1 MTASSERTGYPHRWL
16 ALVVML
22 AGAFMTL
29 IDMTVVNVAVP
40 SIQSGLGAAY
50 AEVEWVITGYALSY
64 GLLLVAGG
72 RLGDLYGHRRL
83 FLLSL
88 SGFVAASVLCGLTRT
103 PTELIAAR
111 VLQGAAAGLMYPQ
124 VTAFIQIFFDGR
136 ERGKAYALL
145 GASIGLASVVGPLV
159 GGAFV
164 SADVAGSAWRPI
176 FLVNVPIGIA
186 AGVAA
191 LRFVPDS
198 KGSGERLDLGGLLL
212 ASASLFALTLGL
224 TEGHASGWAWW
235 TFALLASALPLFAG
249 FLALE
254 RRRSASG
261 QATVLDPA
269 LFSSRP
275 FAAGLLI
282 ALVFFA
288 GFSSLFFTI
297 SLYLQQ
303 GLGLSALATGAATV
317 PFALGA
323 FWAAAASESL
333 GARLGHR
340 VVTLGAALVLA
351 GLVGVVAVVHA
362 GGSGLHALALAPPLL
377 VAGLGCG
384 LVIAP
389 LIELSLA
396 GVPWRQAGA
405 AAGVLNAAQRLG
417 TAIGIALVGVA
428 LFAAVGGNAE
438 RASAAAAPQL
448 RQDLRAHGFP
458 ALALPFAVRHFRHCF
473 EARARAHD
481 PTVAPRGCDFGRTR
495 YSQVFAASARRAL
508 RNNFS
513 HAFQLGTLVNIAA
526 VAITLLLA
534 TRLAPRRAA
543 RLETA
548 SPVRAGA

>member
-1 MTASSERTGYPHRWL
+1 
-16 ALVVML
+16 
-22 AGAFMTL
+22 
-29 IDMTVVNVAVP
+29 
-40 SIQSGLGAAY
+40 
-50 AEVEWVITGYALSY
+50 
-64 GLLLVAGG
+64 
-72 RLGDLYGHRRL
+72 
-83 FLLSL
+83 
-88 SGFVAASVLCGLTRT
+88 
-103 PTELIAAR
+103 
-111 VLQGAAAGLMYPQ
+111 
-124 VTAFIQIFFDGR
+124 
-136 ERGKAYALL
+136 
-145 GASIGLASVVGPLV
+145 
-159 GGAFV
+159 
-164 SADVAGSAWRPI
+164 
-176 FLVNVPIGIA
+176 
-186 AGVAA
+186 VAA
-191 LRFVPDS
+191 LRLVPDS
-198 KGSGERLDLGGLLL
+198 KGSRDRLDLGGLLL
-212 ASASLFALTLGL
+212 ASAGLFALTLGL

-235 TFALLASALPLFAG
+235 TFALLASAVPLFAA

-254 RRRSASG
+254 RRRSVRS

-340 VVTLGAALVLA
+340 VVALGAALVLL
-351 GLVGVVAVVHA
+351 GLVGVLAVVHA
-362 GGSGLHALALAPPLL
+362 AGSGLHALALAPPLL

-389 LIELSLA
+389 LIELALA

-428 LFAAVGGNAE
+428 LFAALGANAD
-438 RASAAAAPQL
+438 RASGAVAPAL
-448 RQDLRAHGFP
+448 RQELRAHGFP
-458 ALALPFAVRHFRHCF
+458 PKAVPFAVAHFQHCF
-473 EARARAHD
+473 DARARAHD
-481 PTVAPRGCDFGRTR
+481 PTVAPPGCDFGATA
-495 YSQVFAASARRAL
+495 YSPVFGANARQAVRS
-508 RNNFS
+508 NFT
-513 HAFQLGTLVNIAA
+513 HAFQVGTLVNIAA

-534 TRLAPRRAA
+534 TRLAPQ
-543 RLETA
+543 
-548 SPVRAGA
+548 RAGARQRRLAQVDQTAGA